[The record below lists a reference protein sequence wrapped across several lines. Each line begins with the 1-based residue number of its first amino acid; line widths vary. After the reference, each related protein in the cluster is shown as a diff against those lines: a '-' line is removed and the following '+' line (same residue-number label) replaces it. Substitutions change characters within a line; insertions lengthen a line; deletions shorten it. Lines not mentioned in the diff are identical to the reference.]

1 MPPPVRRPTN
11 TPVAAPEVAPEPV
24 PPRAEEQPPE
34 EPPKTWEP
42 PPVRRKPE
50 TTSVAPRLRPPPE
63 PTVHEYTPPPH
74 RGKRLVWIVA
84 AFAIGVALL
93 LGVGGYLVWTTI
105 IHTEGNLAKA
115 AEAAYHAEKYTKAG
129 ADYHGLVN
137 QFPNSDKHSYYQLMQ
152 QLCELRS
159 HVGTPDPDIAA
170 CLDELDQLSTTTRR
184 KMRRCSRTARPT

>member
-1 MPPPVRRPTN
+1 M
-11 TPVAAPEVAPEPV
+11 
-24 PPRAEEQPPE
+24 
-34 EPPKTWEP
+34 
-42 PPVRRKPE
+42 
-50 TTSVAPRLRPPPE
+50 
-63 PTVHEYTPPPH
+63 
-74 RGKRLVWIVA
+74 A

-115 AEAAYHAEKYTKAG
+115 AEAAYHAEKYTEAG

-170 CLDELDQLSTTTRR
+170 CLDELDQFIDDHKEKDAALLKDRAADLAKTIGDLTKSFAEHNT
-184 KMRRCSRTARPT
+184 KPADDAPLRTANRLEAALAKVTQLDAAVPAAGSAAAPSSKI